1 MKQRR
6 EEGGLLGVLLET
18 LGASMLGN
26 MLSGKGVMRPG
37 KGVVRAG
44 KGYNNMDLMKKN
56 V

>member
-1 MKQRR
+1 M
-6 EEGGLLGVLLET
+6 LLET

>member
-1 MKQRR
+1 
-6 EEGGLLGVLLET
+6 
-18 LGASMLGN
+18 MLGN
-26 MLSGKGVMRPG
+26 MLSGKEVMRPG

>member
-1 MKQRR
+1 M
-6 EEGGLLGVLLET
+6 LLET

-37 KGVVRAG
+37 KGVVRAE
-44 KGYNNMDLMKKN
+44 KGYNSMDLMKKN

>member
-18 LGASMLGN
+18 LGAS

>member
-1 MKQRR
+1 M
-6 EEGGLLGVLLET
+6 LLET

-26 MLSGKGVMRPG
+26 MLSGKEVMRPG

>member
-1 MKQRR
+1 M
-6 EEGGLLGVLLET
+6 LLET

-37 KGVVRAG
+37 KGVVRAE

>member
-1 MKQRR
+1 M
-6 EEGGLLGVLLET
+6 LLET

-44 KGYNNMDLMKKN
+44 KGHNNMDLMKKN